1 MTIQPASDRSLFIS
15 FGDEISI
22 AAHHQVSRLTHALEG
37 ERGVLNLHPAFA
49 SVLIDFDPR
58 LRSHADLEALAR
70 ERMEAARDEARVARV
85 MEIPVCY
92 GGEFGPDLEDVARHA
107 GLFPERVVE
116 LHAAADYLV
125 YFVGFAT
132 CFPYLGGLPPELA
145 TPRLSAP
152 RKHVPAGSVAIGG
165 SQAGIYPLASP
176 GGWRIVGRTPLRLFD
191 PQASPPPL
199 LRMGDRVRFTP
210 CSAGPR
216 GHPLVTGVLAGGAGG
231 SACPPTSSHIR
242 VLSPG
247 LQTTIQDLGR
257 FGYTHFGVSASGA
270 ADPLALRAGNLLVGN
285 AENAAALEM
294 TLLGGAF
301 EFQTDAVIALTGSD
315 FGAGLPLW
323 TAIEIKAGETVRCGA
338 TRSGAR
344 AYLAVRGGIG
354 VPKAMGSASVHVMT
368 GVGGRPLRAGDVLP
382 IGGAAIR
389 RPRAVPR
396 RAPEFARAGPLRVT
410 PGPQA
415 HWFSGEIYAAAY
427 RVAEESDRMGLR
439 LRGPAIPSPAGH
451 MLTEGV
457 PLGALQIPP
466 DGQPIILF
474 VEHQTTGG
482 YPKPANVI
490 SADFWRLG
498 QLRPRDEVSFERVTL
513 EQALD
518 LLREQEQW
526 LYALL

>member
-22 AAHHQVSRLTHALEG
+22 AAHHQVSRLTRALEG
-37 ERGVLNLHPAFA
+37 QRGVLNLHPAFA

-58 LRSHADLEALAR
+58 LRSHADIEALAR
-70 ERMEAARDEARVARV
+70 ERMETARDEAREARV
-85 MEIPVCY
+85 VEIPVCY

-107 GLFPERVVE
+107 GLAPERVVE

-125 YFVGFAT
+125 YFVGFST

-152 RKHVPAGSVAIGG
+152 RKLVPAGSVAIGG

-191 PQASPPPL
+191 PQSSPPPL
-199 LRMGDRVRFTP
+199 LRMGDRVRFEP
-210 CSAGPR
+210 VQPLSDVRGSEPHSEPR
-216 GHPLVTGVLAGGAGG
+216 
-231 SACPPTSSHIR
+231 TSESGIR
-242 VLSPG
+242 VVSPG
-247 LQTTIQDLGR
+247 LQTTVQDLGR
-257 FGYTHFGVSASGA
+257 FGYAHFGVSASGA
-270 ADPLALRAGNLLVGN
+270 ADPLSLRAGNLLVGN

-294 TLLGGAF
+294 TLVGGSF
-301 EFQTDAVIALTGSD
+301 EFETDAVIALTGSD
-315 FGAGLPLW
+315 LGAGLPLW
-323 TAIEIKAGETVRCGA
+323 TAVEIKAGQTVRCGA

-344 AYLAVRGGIG
+344 GYLAVRGGIG
-354 VPKAMGSASVHVMT
+354 VPMAMGSASVHVMT
-368 GVGGRPLRAGDVLP
+368 GVGGRALRAGDVLP
-382 IGGAAIR
+382 IGDAAIR
-389 RPRAVPR
+389 RPRTVPR
-396 RAPEFARAGPLRVT
+396 RAPLFASAGPLRVT

-415 HWFSGEIYAAAY
+415 HWFSNELYAAAY
-427 RVAEESDRMGLR
+427 QVAEESNRMGLR
-439 LRGPAIPSPAGH
+439 LRGRPIPSPAGH

-457 PLGALQIPP
+457 PLGAIQVPP

-498 QLRPRDEVSFERVTL
+498 QLRPRDEVCFERITL

-526 LYALL
+526 LYALV

>member
-1 MTIQPASDRSLFIS
+1 VTIQPASDRSLLIS

-22 AAHHQVSRLTHALEG
+22 EAHHQVARLTGALEG
-37 ERGVLNLHPAFA
+37 QRGILNLHPAFA
-49 SVLIDFDPR
+49 SVLVDFDPR
-58 LRSHADLEALAR
+58 FHSHADIEALAR
-70 ERMEAARDEARVARV
+70 RRMESAVDEARSARV
-85 MEIPVCY
+85 VEIPVCY

-107 GLFPERVVE
+107 GLTPERVAE
-116 LHAAADYLV
+116 LHAAADYRV
-125 YFVGFAT
+125 YFVGFST

-152 RKHVPAGSVAIGG
+152 RKLVPAGSVAIGG

-176 GGWRIVGRTPLRLFD
+176 GGWRIVGRTPLALFD
-191 PQASPPPL
+191 PQSSPPPL
-199 LRMGDRVRFTP
+199 LRMGDRVRFVPITRSTDESVCP
-210 CSAGPR
+210 
-216 GHPLVTGVLAGGAGG
+216 TLACGAGA
-231 SACPPTSSHIR
+231 SACPPGSEHIR
-242 VLSPG
+242 VVSPG
-247 LQTTIQDLGR
+247 LQTTVQDLGR
-257 FGYTHFGVSASGA
+257 FGYAHFGVSASGA

-294 TLLGGAF
+294 TLVGGVF
-301 EFQTDAVIALTGSD
+301 EFETDAVIALTGSD

-323 TAIEIKAGETVRCGA
+323 TAVEIKAGETVRCGA
-338 TRSGAR
+338 TRCGAR

-354 VPKAMGSASVHVMT
+354 VPRAMGSASVHVVT
-368 GVGGRPLRAGDVLP
+368 GVGGRPLRAGDTLP
-382 IGGAAIR
+382 IGDAGIR

-396 RAPEFARAGPLRVT
+396 GAPEFARTGPLRVT

-415 HWFSGEIYAAAY
+415 HWFSDEIYAGAY

-439 LRGPAIPSPAGH
+439 LRGPSIPSPAGH

-457 PLGALQIPP
+457 PLGAIQVPP

-498 QLRPRDEVSFERVTL
+498 QLRPRDEVRFERVTL
-513 EQALD
+513 EQALH

>member
-1 MTIQPASDRSLFIS
+1 MNIQPASDCSLFIS

-58 LRSHADLEALAR
+58 LHSHADIEALAR

-85 MEIPVCY
+85 VEIPVCY
-92 GGEFGPDLEDVARHA
+92 GGEFGPDLEDVAHHA
-107 GLFPERVVE
+107 GLTPERVVE
-116 LHAAADYLV
+116 LHAAADYQV

-152 RKHVPAGSVAIGG
+152 RKHVAAGSVAIGG

-210 CSAGPR
+210 VPTMQEAFCGP
-216 GHPLVTGVLAGGAGG
+216 GGAGG
-231 SACPPTSSHIR
+231 SACPPVSSHIR

-247 LQTTIQDLGR
+247 LQTTVQDLGR

-294 TLLGGAF
+294 TLVGGAF
-301 EFQTDAVIALTGSD
+301 EFETDAVIALTGSD

-323 TAIEIKAGETVRCGA
+323 TAVEIKAGVTVRCGA

-354 VPKAMGSASVHVMT
+354 VPKVMGSASVHVMT

-389 RPRAVPR
+389 RPRAVPG
-396 RAPEFARAGPLRVT
+396 RAPKFAHTGPLRVT

-415 HWFSGEIYAAAY
+415 HWFSGDLYTAAY
-427 RVAEESDRMGLR
+427 RVAEESNRMGLR

-457 PLGALQIPP
+457 PLGAIQVPP

-498 QLRPRDEVSFERVTL
+498 QLRPRDEVRFERVTL
-513 EQALD
+513 EQALN

-526 LYALL
+526 LYALV

>member
-1 MTIQPASDRSLFIS
+1 VTIQPASDRSLLVS

-22 AAHHQVSRLTHALEG
+22 EAHHQVARLTHALEG
-37 ERGVLNLHPAFA
+37 QRGVLNLHPAFA

-58 LRSHADLEALAR
+58 FHSHADIEALAR
-70 ERMEAARDEARVARV
+70 QRIQTATGEAREPRV
-85 MEIPVCY
+85 VEIPVCY

-107 GLFPERVVE
+107 GLSPERVVE

-125 YFVGFAT
+125 YFVGFST
-132 CFPYLGGLPPELA
+132 CFPYLGGLPPELS

-176 GGWRIVGRTPLRLFD
+176 GGWRIVGRTPLSLFD
-191 PQASPPPL
+191 AQASPPPR
-199 LRMGDRVRFTP
+199 LRMGDRVRFVPVQPLSDVRGSEPRSEPGPEGTP
-210 CSAGPR
+210 
-216 GHPLVTGVLAGGAGG
+216 LG
-231 SACPPTSSHIR
+231 SGLR

-247 LQTTIQDLGR
+247 FQTTVQDLGR
-257 FGYTHFGVSASGA
+257 FGYAHFGVSASGA

-285 AENAAALEM
+285 AENATVLEM
-294 TLLGGAF
+294 TLVGGAF
-301 EFQTDAVIALTGSD
+301 EFETDAVIALTGSD

-323 TAIEIKAGETVRCGA
+323 TALDIKAGETVRCGA

-344 AYLAVRGGIG
+344 CYLAVRGGIG
-354 VPKAMGSASVHVMT
+354 VQKAMGSASTHVMT
-368 GVGGRPLRAGDVLP
+368 GVGGRPLRAGDALP
-382 IGGAAIR
+382 IGDAAIR
-389 RPRAVPR
+389 RPRTGPT
-396 RAPEFARAGPLRVT
+396 RAPEFARTGPLRVT
-410 PGPQA
+410 AGPQA
-415 HWFSGEIYAAAY
+415 HWFSGELYAAAY
-427 RVAEESDRMGLR
+427 RVAEESDRMGIR

-457 PLGALQIPP
+457 PLGAIQVPP

-498 QLRPRDEVSFERVTL
+498 QLRPRDEVGFERVTL

-518 LLREQEQW
+518 LLRQQEQW
-526 LYALL
+526 LYALV